1 MGRLITFL
9 GFLLL
14 IGGIGGMVLSSVSGF
29 NFGNL
34 ASLGASPTTDQLC
47 ESGERL
53 VEEKGSSQYTQ
64 GQGYASPVQYFCE
77 TTAGVRRDVTASFV
91 NGLFGQASGFVG
103 QIGQMVGK
111 QFMWAGLLTLGIIL
125 MVIGTII
132 TRIRSGGA
140 VVRYG
145 PQVYVNG
152 QPVMPGG
159 QVYVNGQPMTSQTSD
174 WQKAASASSTSLADK
189 LRQLENA
196 RNAGLITSDEYDR
209 ARQAIIKEM

>member
-1 MGRLITFL
+1 
-9 GFLLL
+9 
-14 IGGIGGMVLSSVSGF
+14 
-29 NFGNL
+29 
-34 ASLGASPTTDQLC
+34 
-47 ESGERL
+47 
-53 VEEKGSSQYTQ
+53 
-64 GQGYASPVQYFCE
+64 VQYFCE

-125 MVIGTII
+125 MVIGAII

-159 QVYVNGQPMTSQTSD
+159 QVYVNGQPMTSQASD